1 MRRRHFL
8 PAPVHW
14 YEAAP
19 ERIITGAG
27 VRGSEDTPLPEI
39 GLLRSAFEQ
48 KHLRVLGEV
57 TAMYA
62 GLT

>member
-1 MRRRHFL
+1 
-8 PAPVHW
+8 VHW

-48 KHLRVLGEV
+48 KQLRVLGEV